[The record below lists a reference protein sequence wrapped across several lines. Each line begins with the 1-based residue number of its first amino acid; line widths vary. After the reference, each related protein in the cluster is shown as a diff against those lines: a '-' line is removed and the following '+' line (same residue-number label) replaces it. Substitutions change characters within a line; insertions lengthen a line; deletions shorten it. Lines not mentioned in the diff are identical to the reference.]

1 MQTVRITKKGKVMY
15 SDPLVITAGANQT
28 KSNATS
34 VLQAAILKMR
44 NLYKAMLK
52 KRASNA

>member
-1 MQTVRITKKGKVMY
+1 MY